1 MVDAA
6 GTLCNSSHRTNS
18 GTSPDRNSQ
27 SSKLNVEDTEVM
39 DHLNWF
45 DETEPK

>member
-6 GTLCNSSHRTNS
+6 RMLGNSSRRTSS
-18 GTSPDRNSQ
+18 GSSPDRNSQ
-27 SSKLNVEDTEVM
+27 SSKPNVEDTKVM